1 MPDDISYSGRDE
13 LRATTKYRAYQAI
26 GLVLGP
32 SLFVLLIVLPA
43 PTGLSGQAWAT
54 AAVAIWMAVWW
65 ATEALPLAATALLP
79 LVLLPLLGILDVQQA
94 AAPFANP
101 LIFLFLGGFMIAAAV
116 QRWGL
121 HRRIALHIIARIG
134 HRPLNLVA
142 GTMLA
147 TAMLSMWI
155 SNTATAMMMLPIAS
169 SLVAITCGESHALSG
184 SKSNFATAMML
195 GVAYA
200 ASIGGL
206 ATLIGSPPNALAA
219 SYLLQESGIHITFAR
234 WMLLAAPIAVVMLP
248 LAWLILTRVAFPF
261 SGETIEAESR
271 PVTAMLD
278 ALGPISGPE
287 KKVAIVFGLVAAGWI
302 LHPLLADVFGV
313 GGITDTGLAIAGA
326 VVLFAIPAD
335 WRTRKFLLDW
345 TAARQIPWGIL
356 ILFGGGL
363 SLAQAIDRTGLARW
377 IGSGLDFLTGE
388 PAFLLV
394 AAVTLLV
401 ILLTELT
408 SNTATT
414 AALLPVVGA
423 LAGGADLAPLLL
435 AASVSLAASSAYM
448 LPVATPPNAIVFG
461 SGYVT
466 LPQMMRA
473 GLLLNIVGVIV
484 ITGFLMLFAGR

>member
-1 MPDDISYSGRDE
+1 MSDE
-13 LRATTKYRAYQAI
+13 HRPATKYRAYQAI
-26 GLVLGP
+26 GLAFGP
-32 SLFVLLIVLPA
+32 LLFILLIALPVPA
-43 PTGLSGQAWAT
+43 GLSKAGWAT
-54 AAVAIWMAVWW
+54 AAIAVWMAVWW

-79 LVLLPLLGILDVQQA
+79 LVLLPLLGILDVQRA

-121 HRRIALHIIARIG
+121 HRRIALHIIARVG
-134 HRPLNLVA
+134 QQPLNLVA

-169 SLVAITCGESHALSG
+169 SLVVITCGDLQILTG
-184 SKSNFATAMML
+184 NKSNFATAMML
-195 GVAYA
+195 GVAYS

-219 SYLLQESGIHITFAR
+219 SYLLQESGIHITFAH
-234 WMLLAAPIAVVMLP
+234 WMLLATPIAVVMLP
-248 LAWLILTRVAFPF
+248 LAWLILTRLAFPF
-261 SGETIEAESR
+261 SNEAIGAGTHS
-271 PVTAMLD
+271 VAGMLE

-287 KKVAIVFGLVAAGWI
+287 KKVATVFSVVAAGWL
-302 LHPLLADVFGV
+302 LHPLLRNVFGA
-313 GGITDTGLAIAGA
+313 GSITDTGLAIAGA
-326 VVLFAIPAD
+326 IVLFAIPAD
-335 WRTRKFLLDW
+335 WKTRKFLLDW
-345 TAARQIPWGIL
+345 TAARQIPWEIL

-363 SLAQAIDRTGLARW
+363 SLARAIDHTGLAHW
-377 IGSGLDFLTGE
+377 LGTGLDFLAGG
-388 PAFLLV
+388 PPILLV
-394 AAVTLLV
+394 AGVILLV
-401 ILLTELT
+401 IFLTELT

-423 LAGGADLAPLLL
+423 LAGSADLTPLLL

-461 SGYVT
+461 TGYVT

-473 GLLLNIVGVIV
+473 GMLLNIIGVII
-484 ITGFLMLFAGR
+484 ITGFLMLLAGR

>member
-1 MPDDISYSGRDE
+1 
-13 LRATTKYRAYQAI
+13 
-26 GLVLGP
+26 
-32 SLFVLLIVLPA
+32 
-43 PTGLSGQAWAT
+43 
-54 AAVAIWMAVWW
+54 
-65 ATEALPLAATALLP
+65 
-79 LVLLPLLGILDVQQA
+79 
-94 AAPFANP
+94 
-101 LIFLFLGGFMIAAAV
+101 
-116 QRWGL
+116 
-121 HRRIALHIIARIG
+121 
-134 HRPLNLVA
+134 
-142 GTMLA
+142 
-147 TAMLSMWI
+147 
-155 SNTATAMMMLPIAS
+155 
-169 SLVAITCGESHALSG
+169 
-184 SKSNFATAMML
+184 
-195 GVAYA
+195 
-200 ASIGGL
+200 
-206 ATLIGSPPNALAA
+206 
-219 SYLLQESGIHITFAR
+219 
-234 WMLLAAPIAVVMLP
+234 
-248 LAWLILTRVAFPF
+248 LILTRVAFPF

>member
-1 MPDDISYSGRDE
+1 MSDE
-13 LRATTKYRAYQAI
+13 HRPAKRYRAYRAI

-32 SLFVLLIVLPA
+32 LLFMFLSA
-43 PTGLSGQAWAT
+43 MPTPTELSREGWAT
-54 AAVAIWMAVWW
+54 AAIAVLMAVWW

-121 HRRIALHIIARIG
+121 HRRIALHIIARVG
-134 HRPLNLVA
+134 QRPLNLVA
-142 GTMLA
+142 GTMFA
-147 TAMLSMWI
+147 TALLSMWI
-155 SNTATAMMMLPIAS
+155 SNTATAMMMLPIAT
-169 SLVAITCGESHALSG
+169 SLVTITCGESRALTANE
-184 SKSNFATAMML
+184 SNFATAMML

-219 SYLLQESGIHITFAR
+219 SYLLQESGIHITFTG
-234 WMLLAAPIAVVMLP
+234 WMLLATPIAVVMLP
-248 LAWLILTRVAFPF
+248 LAWLVLTRVSFPF
-261 SGETIEAESR
+261 SNETAGTEPHA
-271 PVTAMLD
+271 VADMLNTI
-278 ALGPISGPE
+278 GPISSAE
-287 KKVAIVFGLVAAGWI
+287 RKVAIVFGLVAAGWM
-302 LHPLLADVFGV
+302 LHPLFVDVFGS
-313 GGITDTGLAIAGA
+313 GRITDTGLAIAGA

-345 TAARQIPWGIL
+345 TAARQIPWEIL

-377 IGSGLDFLTGE
+377 IGSGLDFLTGG
-388 PAFLLV
+388 PPFLLV
-394 AAVTLLV
+394 AGVTLLV

-423 LAGGADLAPLLL
+423 LAGRADLAPLLL
-435 AASVSLAASSAYM
+435 AASVALAASSAYM

-461 SGYVT
+461 TGYVT
-466 LPQMMRA
+466 LPRMMRA
-473 GLLLNIVGVIV
+473 GMLLNIIGVI
-484 ITGFLMLFAGR
+484 IIAAFLMLFAGR

>member
-1 MPDDISYSGRDE
+1 MSDE
-13 LRATTKYRAYQAI
+13 HRPAATYRTYQAI

-32 SLFVLLIVLPA
+32 MLFIFLMALPA
-43 PTGLSGQAWAT
+43 PTELSREGWAT
-54 AAVAIWMAVWW
+54 AAIAVWMAVWW
-65 ATEALPLAATALLP
+65 ATEAVPLAATALLP
-79 LVLLPLLGILDVQQA
+79 LVLLPLLGVLDVRQA

-121 HRRIALHIIARIG
+121 HRRIALHIIARVG
-134 HRPLNLVA
+134 QRPLNLVA
-142 GTMLA
+142 GVMLA
-147 TAMLSMWI
+147 TALLSMWI

-169 SLVAITCGESHALSG
+169 SLVVITCGDAQALTG
-184 SKSNFATAMML
+184 NRSNFATAMLL

-219 SYLLQESGIHITFAR
+219 SYLLQQSGIQITFVH
-234 WMLLAAPIAVVMLP
+234 WMLLATPIAVVMLP

-261 SGETIEAESR
+261 SNAAIGTGSR
-271 PVTAMLD
+271 SVAAMLD
-278 ALGPISGPE
+278 AIGPISGPE
-287 KKVAIVFGLVAAGWI
+287 KKVATVFGVVAAGWM
-302 LHPLLADVFGV
+302 LHPLLGNVFGA
-313 GGITDTGLAIAGA
+313 GFITDTGLAIAGA

-335 WRTRKFLLDW
+335 WKARKFLLDW
-345 TAARQIPWGIL
+345 TAARQIPWEIL

-363 SLAQAIDRTGLARW
+363 SLARAIERTGLAHW
-377 IGSGLDFLTGE
+377 LGSGLDFLTGG
-388 PAFLLV
+388 PPLLLV
-394 AAVTLLV
+394 AGVILLV
-401 ILLTELT
+401 IFMTELT

-423 LAGGADLAPLLL
+423 LAGSADLTPLLL

-461 SGYVT
+461 TGYVT

-473 GLLLNIVGVIV
+473 GALLNIVGVVV
-484 ITGFLMLFAGR
+484 ITGLLMVFASG

>member
-1 MPDDISYSGRDE
+1 MSDE
-13 LRATTKYRAYQAI
+13 HRRATKYRTYQAI

-32 SLFVLLIVLPA
+32 LLFMFLFALPA
-43 PTGLSGQAWAT
+43 PTELSREGWAT
-54 AAVAIWMAVWW
+54 AAIAVWMAVWW

-79 LVLLPLLGILDVQQA
+79 LVLLPLLGISDVQQA

-121 HRRIALHIIARIG
+121 HRRIALHIIARVG
-134 HRPLNLVA
+134 QRPLNLVA

-169 SLVAITCGESHALSG
+169 SLVVITCGDSHVLTG
-184 SKSNFATAMML
+184 NRSNFATAMML

-206 ATLIGSPPNALAA
+206 ATLVGSPPNALAA
-219 SYLLQESGIHITFAR
+219 SYLLQETGIHITFAH
-234 WMLLAAPIAVVMLP
+234 WMLLATPIAIVMLP

-261 SGETIEAESR
+261 FNEAIGAGSH
-271 PVTAMLD
+271 PVAAMLD
-278 ALGPISGPE
+278 AIGPISGPE
-287 KKVAIVFGLVAAGWI
+287 RKVAIVFGVVAAGWI
-302 LHPLLADVFGV
+302 LHPLLGNVFGA
-313 GGITDTGLAIAGA
+313 GSITDTGLAIGGVA
-326 VVLFAIPAD
+326 VLFAIPAE
-335 WRTRKFLLDW
+335 WRTRKSLLDW
-345 TAARQIPWGIL
+345 TTARQIPWEIL

-363 SLAQAIDRTGLARW
+363 SLAQAIDRTGLAHW
-377 IGSGLDFLTGE
+377 LGSGLDFLTGG
-388 PAFLLV
+388 PPILLV
-394 AAVTLLV
+394 AGVILLV
-401 ILLTELT
+401 IFLTELT

-414 AALLPVVGA
+414 AALLPVVSA
-423 LAGGADLAPLLL
+423 LAGSVGLAPLLL

-461 SGYVT
+461 TGYVT

-473 GLLLNIVGVIV
+473 GMLLNIIGVII